1 MARIRRIIRKLKPP
15 QYQPIDEQLWPVIVA
30 LVVLG
35 GFTMGSLLAYLRYD
49 DPRWY
54 ANSLTWLV
62 VAALLFGGAAVALTL
77 VDNRAF
83 RRSMQLAILLGLLL
97 HAVLLVVSFELEVFG
112 RLAVHVSWPATISP
126 RGGRRSRFRTTSS
139 RRVRAAPGRISSG
152 RSRPKRPRRS
162 PNRNRWNV
170 SLPSPKRRRRNRS
183 RLPSRNRS
191 KR

>member
-1 MARIRRIIRKLKPP
+1 MAKIRRIIRKLKPP

-35 GFTMGSLLAYLRYD
+35 GFTMGSLLAYLRFD

-97 HAVLLVVSFELEVFG
+97 HAVLLVVSLELNVFG
-112 RLAVHVSWPATISP
+112 RFMQPFLGPPRPHGEAAGGDDSRLRPADASKP
-126 RGGRRSRFRTTSS
+126 HPAGF
-139 RRVRAAPGRISSG
+139 RAAGPDRNA
-152 RSRPKRPRRS
+152 PAH

-170 SLPSPKRRRRNRS
+170 SLPSPKRRRRNPS

>member
-1 MARIRRIIRKLKPP
+1 MAKIRRIIRKLKPP

-35 GFTMGSLLAYLRYD
+35 GFTLGSLLAYLRFD

-54 ANSLTWLV
+54 ANAVTWLV

-97 HAVLLVVSFELEVFG
+97 HAVLLVVSLELNVFG
-112 RLAVHVSWPATISP
+112 RFIQPFLARHDLTEKRQAVTIP
-126 RGGRRSRFRTTSS
+126 DYVQPTRQNRT
-139 RRVRAAPGRISSG
+139 RQDFE
-152 RSRPKRPRRS
+152 RPVPTETPQPS

-170 SLPSPKRRRRNRS
+170 SLPSPKRRRRNLS